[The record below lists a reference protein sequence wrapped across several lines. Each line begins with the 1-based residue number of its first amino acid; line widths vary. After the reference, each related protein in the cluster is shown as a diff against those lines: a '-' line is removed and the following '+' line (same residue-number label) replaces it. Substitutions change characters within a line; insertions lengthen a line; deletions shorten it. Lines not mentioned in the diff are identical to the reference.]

1 MTNNDQHTSNSLKKC
16 NLKLRD
22 DLKYNLKENDMPTVK
37 TFIRNALLLMCIFL
51 TASCSAGN
59 INPEIILIGSTPGDQ
74 PIKTML
80 TIPAETK
87 VDFIRWNLIL
97 DNKKTFVLDIAY
109 GESKPNTLDFKSAG
123 KQTIKGTYLIVKNLE
138 DNRFKE
144 IYQFK
149 SDDLPEIISIVK
161 INENLFHILTPQGK
175 LMIGNGGWSYS
186 LNRKVFIDS
195 GEILISSPKP
205 DDKSRQLVFEGRT
218 PCQEISTEHPEM
230 NASPFCFKIKWRL
243 ILNRDSITH
252 EPTICTIRTIVNN
265 QPRDVTGR
273 WTIIKG
279 TATNAETIIYDVQA
293 DNLAEPILFLLGDEN
308 VLFFLDKD
316 NNPFIGNEDFSFTM
330 NKRVQ

>member
-1 MTNNDQHTSNSLKKC
+1 
-16 NLKLRD
+16 
-22 DLKYNLKENDMPTVK
+22 
-37 TFIRNALLLMCIFL
+37 
-51 TASCSAGN
+51 
-59 INPEIILIGSTPGDQ
+59 
-74 PIKTML
+74 ML
-80 TIPAETK
+80 TIPAEAK

-97 DNKKTFVLDIAY
+97 DDENAFVLDIAY

-123 KQTIKGTYLIVKNLE
+123 KQTIKGTYLIVKNQE
-138 DNRFKE
+138 ENRFKE

-161 INENLFHILTPQGK
+161 INENLFHILTPQNQ

-186 LNRKVFIDS
+186 LNRKVPINS
-195 GEILISSPKP
+195 GKILISSPVP
-205 DDKSRQLVFEGRT
+205 DDKSLQFVFEGRT
-218 PCQEISTEHPEM
+218 PCQEIATEHLEM
-230 NASPFCFKIKWRL
+230 NADQSCFKIKWRL

-252 EPTICTIRTIVNN
+252 EPTTCTIRNIVNN

-279 TATNAETIIYDVQA
+279 TATNEEAIIYKVQA
-293 DNLAEPILFLLGDEN
+293 DNLAEPILFFLGDEN

-330 NKRVQ
+330 NKIVQ

>member
-1 MTNNDQHTSNSLKKC
+1 MTKNEQQTTNSLR
-16 NLKLRD
+16 NLKLKLSD
-22 DLKYNLKENDMPTVK
+22 DLKYNQKEKEMPTVK
-37 TFIRNALLLMCIFL
+37 TFIRKALLLMCIFL

-59 INPEIILIGSTPGDQ
+59 INSEIILIGSTPGDE
-74 PIKTML
+74 PIKTLL

-97 DNKKTFVLDIAY
+97 DDKEAFVLDIAY

-123 KQTIKGTYLIVKNLE
+123 KQTIKGTYLIVKNQE
-138 DNRFKE
+138 DSRFKE

-149 SDDLPEIISIVK
+149 SNDLPEIISIVK
-161 INENLFHILTPQGK
+161 INENLFHILTPEGK

-186 LNRKVFIDS
+186 LNRKVPIDS
-195 GEILISSPKP
+195 REILISSPKP
-205 DDKSRQLVFEGRT
+205 DDKSVQLIFEGRT
-218 PCQEISTEHPEM
+218 PCQEIATEHPEM
-230 NASPFCFKIKWRL
+230 NASPSCFKIKWRL
-243 ILNRDSITH
+243 ILYRDSITH
-252 EPTICTIRTIVNN
+252 EPTICTIRNIVNN
-265 QPRDVTGR
+265 EPRDVTGR

-279 TATNAETIIYDVQA
+279 TATNSEAIIYDVQA

-316 NNPFIGNEDFSFTM
+316 SNPFIGNEDFSFTM